1 MIDRNKFPLN
11 KLVYT
16 VQSLEHYSF
25 LEGRSSLDGR
35 DILGEFFE
43 RITRDGFKQTKGQFF
58 TPSPV
63 VKFLFYALQIDRL
76 AIDRLNKDRE
86 LPYIIDPSVG
96 SGTFLVEAM
105 KIITKEIKYKQ
116 RDKLSSS
123 RQVKDRFE
131 ELFKPDNKENRWA
144 REYIYGSDINFD
156 LGTASKVNMILHG
169 DGSTNIFV
177 KDGLLPFRFYDKDT
191 APNYLKIYQP
201 DKLYKDKEVNGK
213 FDVAISNP
221 PFSVNL
227 DNETKRYL
235 NNSFLF
241 GDKKNSENLFIERW
255 YQVLKE
261 NGRVAVVLP
270 ESVFDTTDNKY
281 IRLFLFKYFNIKA
294 VVSLPVLTFEPY
306 TSTKTSLLFAQK
318 KTAKEVVQWNELW
331 DKCGKEWSLLKT
343 RVNDYI
349 QFFVEEKELNK
360 KWAKDVVDDIEKE
373 NWDNIKKN
381 TFRLLKN
388 HLTEEDKTLDIK
400 DLLTKYS
407 SELTELLQYD
417 NDTCEEFG
425 YYNAWWVFSEVA
437 QKQNY
442 PIFMADAE
450 NVGYKRTK
458 RSERE
463 MPNDLYDI
471 EFAPNT
477 INKQEIIDEYTE
489 NIKRQEAIETELKDD
504 LKEAEKKN
512 KDKPSKALEKK
523 IEDLNED
530 LEKCQAIIEQL
541 KADRSECE
549 RIIKTYYNKEGNLKE
564 EYHERTDE
572 TLISHFST
580 GLLKKK
586 KSDDVLLRKTKT
598 IKILD
603 AIRK

>member
-1 MIDRNKFPLN
+1 
-11 KLVYT
+11 
-16 VQSLEHYSF
+16 
-25 LEGRSSLDGR
+25 
-35 DILGEFFE
+35 
-43 RITRDGFKQTKGQFF
+43 
-58 TPSPV
+58 
-63 VKFLFYALQIDRL
+63 
-76 AIDRLNKDRE
+76 
-86 LPYIIDPSVG
+86 
-96 SGTFLVEAM
+96 M

-131 ELFKPDNKENRWA
+131 ELFTPDNKENRWA
-144 REYIYGSDINFD
+144 REYMYGSDINFD

-213 FDVAISNP
+213 FDIAVSNP

-255 YQVLKE
+255 YQVLKD

-318 KTAKEVVQWNELW
+318 KIAKEVVQWNELW
-331 DKCGKEWSLLKT
+331 DKYGKEWSLLKT

-349 QFFVEEKELNK
+349 QFFVEEKGLNK
-360 KWAKDVVDDIEKE
+360 KWAKDVVEDIEKE
-373 NWDNIKKN
+373 NWTNIKKN
-381 TFRLLKN
+381 ISRLLKN
-388 HLTEEDKTLDIK
+388 HLTDDDKELEVK
-400 DLLTKYS
+400 ELLTKYLA
-407 SELTELLQYD
+407 ELAELLQYD
-417 NDTCEEFG
+417 NDTCDEFG
-425 YYNAWWVFSEVA
+425 FYNAWWVFSEVA
-437 QKQNY
+437 SKHNY
-442 PIFMADAE
+442 PIFMADVE

-458 RSERE
+458 RGERE

-477 INKQEIIDEYTE
+477 INKQEIIDEYNE
-489 NIKRQEAIETELKDD
+489 NIERQEAIKKELKAD

-512 KDKPSKALEKK
+512 KDKPSKALSNK
-523 IEDLNED
+523 IEELKKD
-530 LEKCQAIIEQL
+530 LEKCEEIIEQL
-541 KADRSECE
+541 KSDRDECE
-549 RIIKTYYNKEGNLKE
+549 RIIKTYYTKEGKLKD
-564 EYHERTDE
+564 EYHERTDA

-580 GLLKKK
+580 GLLKNK
-586 KSDDVLLRKTKT
+586 KSDDVLLRQTET

-603 AIRK
+603 AIRKEVIWS